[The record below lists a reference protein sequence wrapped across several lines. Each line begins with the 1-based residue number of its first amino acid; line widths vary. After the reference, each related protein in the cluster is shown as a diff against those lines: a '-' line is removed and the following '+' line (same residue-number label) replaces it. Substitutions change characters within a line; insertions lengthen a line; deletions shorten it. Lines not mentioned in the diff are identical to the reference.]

1 MQRLRCTRAA
11 TGVVTATVLGLQLL
25 GLYAC
30 GRKGSDGA
38 VGGVAAGG
46 PPAVAGEAEGGR
58 DRAGAAAGLKVGD
71 EAPLFSLVGSDGRT
85 YDLVDYRGRQAVVL
99 AWFAK
104 AFSEA

>member
-25 GLYAC
+25 GLDAC
-30 GRKGSDGA
+30 GRKDSDGA

-58 DRAGAAAGLKVGD
+58 DRSGAVAGLKVGD
-71 EAPLFSLVGSDGRT
+71 EAPLFSLVGSNGRT